1 MSKLLKIAG
10 IVTGAYIAFDLGTI
24 FGIGIMNDIY
34 QGDIELDPIN
44 KLDRMMMRCIQSA
57 DALYT
62 KVLG

>member
-10 IVTGAYIAFDLGTI
+10 IVTGAYIAFD
-24 FGIGIMNDIY
+24 IGIIIATGFMNDIY
-34 QGDIELDPIN
+34 QGDIELDPN
-44 KLDRMMMRCIQSA
+44 SKLDRLTMRCIQSA